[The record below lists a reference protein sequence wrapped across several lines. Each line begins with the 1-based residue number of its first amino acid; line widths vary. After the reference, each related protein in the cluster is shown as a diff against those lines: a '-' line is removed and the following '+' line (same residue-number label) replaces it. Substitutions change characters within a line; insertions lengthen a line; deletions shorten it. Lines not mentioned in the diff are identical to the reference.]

1 MPNVSVVA
9 VDHQPE
15 FDSGVSL
22 VPVEHNPFADSLAMG
37 VDPSTN
43 NPVSN
48 VVGGLARG
56 IGKVFM
62 APGQALQSTTP
73 MTSEDM
79 IKPATDLAMMT
90 TLGAGAVPQ
99 DANALNMG
107 IKAYHGSPHDFDA
120 FDLSKIGTGEGA
132 QAYGHGLYMAENE
145 ATAKSYKAAGPASD
159 AQYDTINQRLS
170 QLAKEMD
177 ANSSGYRNFKD
188 KALGT
193 QQAAEY
199 DALMDKKA

>member
-37 VDPSTN
+37 VDPSTS

-48 VVGGLARG
+48 VVGGLASG

-73 MTSEDM
+73 MTSGDM
-79 IKPATDLAMMT
+79 IKPAADLAMMT

-99 DANALNMG
+99 EADALNMG

-132 QAYGHGLYMAENE
+132 QAYGHGIYMAENPSVAE
-145 ATAKSYKAAGPASD
+145 SYRTAGPAGNVPPPTYKAPSD
-159 AQYDTINQRLS
+159 V
-170 QLAKEMD
+170 LASNAEDFGKLAVSD
-177 ANSSGYRNFKD
+177 PAVIKD
-188 KALGT
+188 
-193 QQAAEY
+193 
-199 DALMDKKA
+199 